1 MEGLAVIV
9 AALIFLVMALFTL
22 QWSLKKVGL
31 GKLLPGIGITIITSL
46 GLVVFLV
53 WKKLRKKP

>member
-9 AALIFLVMALFTL
+9 LGLVFLVITL
-22 QWSLKKVGL
+22 LVLQRSLRKVGL
-31 GKLLPGIGITIITSL
+31 GKLLLGIGITILTSL